1 MITGKIK
8 TPYAASFYYVADSKE
23 ASIDFENKTVT
34 THNEGGDRTHTFF
47 KVGNFETFQL
57 LKYVVPLL
65 VILTSDW
72 YSINVKNEL
81 SLIVLAISLVVWHK
95 YRLADRKKILTVA
108 IAATIIIPIVGTIS
122 WTLTTLFKM
131 YMSVWVAIALYEIV
145 LGIASKEWQRMG
157 KVYMDGLP
165 KFMSYYFTF
174 PETEQ
179 TKKTVAAAVKKI
191 EKKILFG
198 AAVIGAIGLIGLTYS
213 SVMIYKT
220 NKLAEAKI
228 AEVAAYQDLLAKKKE
243 SDYAGKTQIVIKY
256 EKIKLDEKTEKLH
269 KLLDIDDEYS
279 EITTKTYPWE
289 KGYERAGIF
298 IYKPD
303 GTVQSTYTGLTK

>member
-34 THNEGGDRTHTFF
+34 THNEEGDRTHTFF
-47 KVGNFETFQL
+47 RVGNFETFQL

-95 YRLADRKKILTVA
+95 YRLVDRKKILTVA

-174 PETEQ
+174 PESEQ
-179 TKKTVAAAVKKI
+179 TKKTVAVAVKKI

-220 NKLAEAKI
+220 NKLAEARI
-228 AEVAAYQDLLAKKKE
+228 AEVAAYQDLLTKKKE
-243 SDYAGKTQIVIKY
+243 SDNTGKTQIVIKY